1 MTHQH
6 QINLRFNPSRKNN
19 IEKVARIYSGRDF
32 MEDSNEIVILLLL
45 ILKVK
50 EILPVFRLVLERQQA
65 ESYLTETITET
76 LVKYSFGD
84 NGFWHSGITLFP
96 VDPTI
101 SKNLRFSE
109 IKCLSSLFLIPE
121 KTKILFRLGSNM
133 EPT

>member
-19 IEKVARIYSGRDF
+19 SEKVARIYSGRDF

-50 EILPVFRLVLERQQA
+50 EILPVFRLVLERQKA

-84 NGFWHSGITLFP
+84 NGF
-96 VDPTI
+96 
-101 SKNLRFSE
+101 
-109 IKCLSSLFLIPE
+109 
-121 KTKILFRLGSNM
+121 
-133 EPT
+133 

>member
-1 MTHQH
+1 MREEKRSKHPIVLTHQH
-6 QINLRFNPSRKNN
+6 QINLGFNPSRKNN

-32 MEDSNEIVILLLL
+32 MEDSNEVVILSLL

-84 NGFWHSGITLFP
+84 NGF
-96 VDPTI
+96 
-101 SKNLRFSE
+101 
-109 IKCLSSLFLIPE
+109 
-121 KTKILFRLGSNM
+121 
-133 EPT
+133 

>member
-6 QINLRFNPSRKNN
+6 QIILGFNPSRKNN

-32 MEDSNEIVILLLL
+32 MEDEVVILSLL

-50 EILPVFRLVLERQQA
+50 EILPVFRLVLERQKA

-84 NGFWHSGITLFP
+84 NGF
-96 VDPTI
+96 
-101 SKNLRFSE
+101 
-109 IKCLSSLFLIPE
+109 
-121 KTKILFRLGSNM
+121 
-133 EPT
+133 

>member
-1 MTHQH
+1 MVLTHQH
-6 QINLRFNPSRKNN
+6 QINLGFNPPRKNN

-32 MEDSNEIVILLLL
+32 MEDSNEVVILSLL

-84 NGFWHSGITLFP
+84 NGF
-96 VDPTI
+96 
-101 SKNLRFSE
+101 
-109 IKCLSSLFLIPE
+109 
-121 KTKILFRLGSNM
+121 
-133 EPT
+133 

>member
-1 MTHQH
+1 
-6 QINLRFNPSRKNN
+6 
-19 IEKVARIYSGRDF
+19 
-32 MEDSNEIVILLLL
+32 MEDSNEAVILSLL

-84 NGFWHSGITLFP
+84 NGFWHPAITLFL

-101 SKNLRFSE
+101 SNNLRFSE
-109 IKCLSSLFLIPE
+109 INCLSSLFLIHE
-121 KTKILFRLGSNM
+121 EIKILFRLGSNM